1 VPNVSR
7 HRSTENQTSGPSVL
21 GIWRMGHTVHQ
32 NKQVALSL
40 AQPADAVGSP
50 RWDYAVKRA
59 LANQVEGQRQIGQF
73 VACATSIV
81 HPNVVPVMDASTT
94 GTTPYLVM
102 PRIEGR
108 TMGEY
113 LANVSTPLPV
123 ALWLVRQLAQ
133 ALDATHTAGWVHGDL
148 KPDNAIVGVR
158 GHVTLIDFGFAS
170 RVHSVPNHVY
180 RGTPD
185 YSSPETLT
193 GQTAMMPAMDI
204 FSLGRLL
211 WQWLAQSEPASE
223 TLMEPVAEMIE
234 KMVSQDPMER
244 PEASEVAKQLLRLE
258 IETLGC
264 HLVPS
269 VTRRAA

>member
-1 VPNVSR
+1 
-7 HRSTENQTSGPSVL
+7 
-21 GIWRMGHTVHQ
+21 MGHTVHQ

-211 WQWLAQSEPASE
+211 WQWLAQCERASE

-244 PEASEVAKQLLRLE
+244 PEASDVAKQLLRLE

-264 HLVPS
+264 HLVPN
-269 VTRRAA
+269 VTQRAA